1 MNCQSQEQYQQID
14 LYNPG
19 IIKAQVFGN
28 IFHETK
34 TDIEVLI
41 NSNKKDVVESQYT
54 YMIPAKLEN
63 FIYAVSHEYL
73 LKYKFMSDCGT
84 FAPTLKASKVSK
96 INLQKKYEFRS
107 SDYNSN
113 HSLEWVL
120 FMQIPYESQDEHRM
134 SEVFENGTQFASKWE
149 FIYNTLNAGIMSHCI
164 DLNKSI
170 EGTMLMY
177 PGYMKNIMYPFYTSD
192 DYRVFLTGKIWT
204 LNQENKYVIGRQKDI
219 W

>member
-1 MNCQSQEQYQQID
+1 MCY
-14 LYNPG
+14 
-19 IIKAQVFGN
+19 
-28 IFHETK
+28 
-34 TDIEVLI
+34 
-41 NSNKKDVVESQYT
+41 
-54 YMIPAKLEN
+54 
-63 FIYAVSHEYL
+63 
-73 LKYKFMSDCGT
+73 
-84 FAPTLKASKVSK
+84 
-96 INLQKKYEFRS
+96 
-107 SDYNSN
+107 
-113 HSLEWVL
+113 
-120 FMQIPYESQDEHRM
+120 
-134 SEVFENGTQFASKWE
+134 KWE